1 MQSIK
6 KVEETKLFGKQ
17 ESPEIDS
24 VSDTEEGAPSPFD
37 SKAAL
42 QKLLSDEI
50 AQNIKAEN
58 PLSGEGN
65 VKNQLALNNPN
76 NIEAKGEDEEEVNA
90 TKAFLEDEEELN
102 AAKTLLKD
110 EEMVQS
116 QAEEDAIDTEEQPE
130 PMDTEEVGEEEH
142 FNEPEEETLKE
153 ENPENKPP
161 GGK

>member
-17 ESPEIDS
+17 ESSEIDS
-24 VSDTEEGAPSPFD
+24 ISDTEEGAPSPFD
-37 SKAAL
+37 SKADL
-42 QKLLSDEI
+42 QKLLSDEV
-50 AQNIKAEN
+50 AQNIKSEN

-65 VKNQLALNNPN
+65 IKNQLALNNPN
-76 NIEAKGEDEEEVNA
+76 NIEAKGEDEEEVND
-90 TKAFLEDEEELN
+90 TKALLE
-102 AAKTLLKD
+102 D

-116 QAEEDAIDTEEQPE
+116 RAEEDAIDTEEQPE
-130 PMDTEEVGEEEH
+130 PMDTEEAGKEEYS
-142 FNEPEEETLKE
+142 NEPEEETLKE

>member
-24 VSDTEEGAPSPFD
+24 ISDTEEGAPSLFD

-42 QKLLSDEI
+42 QKLLSDEV
-50 AQNIKAEN
+50 AQNVKAEN
-58 PLSGEGN
+58 PLCGEGN
-65 VKNQLALNNPN
+65 IKNQLALNNPN
-76 NIEAKGEDEEEVNA
+76 NIEAKREDEEEVNG
-90 TKAFLEDEEELN
+90 TKALLE
-102 AAKTLLKD
+102 D

-116 QAEEDAIDTEEQPE
+116 QVEEDAVDTAEQPE
-130 PMDTEEVGEEEH
+130 PMDTEEVGEEEYS
-142 FNEPEEETLKE
+142 NEPEEETLKE